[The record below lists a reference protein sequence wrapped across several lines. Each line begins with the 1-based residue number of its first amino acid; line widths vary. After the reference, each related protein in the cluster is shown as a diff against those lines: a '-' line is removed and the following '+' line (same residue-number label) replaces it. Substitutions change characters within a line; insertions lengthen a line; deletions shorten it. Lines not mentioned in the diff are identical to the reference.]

1 MSIINQALAPCCKC
15 GQQHTITIYKSIN
28 ISDNPELKA
37 KVRDGSLF
45 LWECPHCGQMNLS
58 KYETL
63 YHDPASRLMVWL
75 IPDGEISETQMQ
87 AITMH
92 TKAMGGYTLRRVSDM
107 GSLMEKVLVHE
118 AGLDDVAIEMC
129 KYVTRLE
136 MVQKIVDQEKKDQFM
151 SSVFHFYRYEDDILT
166 FMYGM
171 DGQMMGVNVGWNV
184 YQDCLGI
191 LERNPKMKPSEGFE
205 RIDAEWLS
213 SKIA

>member
-1 MSIINQALAPCCKC
+1 
-15 GQQHTITIYKSIN
+15 
-28 ISDNPELKA
+28 
-37 KVRDGSLF
+37 
-45 LWECPHCGQMNLS
+45 
-58 KYETL
+58 
-63 YHDPASRLMVWL
+63 
-75 IPDGEISETQMQ
+75 
-87 AITMH
+87 
-92 TKAMGGYTLRRVSDM
+92 
-107 GSLMEKVLVHE
+107 
-118 AGLDDVAIEMC
+118 MC